1 MKIKR
6 ILLGSILLS
15 VSLFACNCNDA
26 VVTNYD
32 RIKAKIV
39 EHFEPVEAKLD
50 DTITELDATIEAK
63 EKEIE
68 LMKKTL
74 ESKQALLLQH
84 SNEISQLEQMQEYV
98 KNQNDVKG
106 LSAKTELQKNQNAT
120 IDNMLDVQKNSNEP
134 FWK

>member
-15 VSLFACNCNDA
+15 VSLFACSCNDA